1 MKNVLKISLMFSF
14 VLATIANAQVVT
26 KTDTISGTPLTISMD
41 GKISSLLEKA
51 DDNCNRVSS
60 GGTRTYANNNEGN
73 DNDEPSRP
81 NVSVPSKP
89 LSNAEICK
97 RNPRLMGYKIQL
109 TTVKSNEE
117 ANEVKAYFRRRF
129 PHIKAETDASLRP
142 NDKVLVGSYFTKESA
157 SSDLKK
163 IREFFKSA
171 VSVQYRIFC
180 VEAK

>member
-41 GKISSLLEKA
+41 GKISSLLEKS
-51 DDNCNRVSS
+51 DDNCNRITTS
-60 GGTRTYANNNEGN
+60 GTKTYTNNDVN
-73 DNDEPSRP
+73 NDEPTSP
-81 NVSVPSKP
+81 KVNVPSKP

-129 PHIKAETDASLRP
+129 PHIKAETDASLRT
-142 NDKVLVGSYFTKESA
+142 NYKVLVGSYFTKESA

>member
-41 GKISSLLEKA
+41 GKISNLLDKS
-51 DDNCNRVSS
+51 DDNCNRVTT
-60 GGTRTYANNNEGN
+60 GGTKVYTNN
-73 DNDEPSRP
+73 DNNDDDAPSKP

-142 NDKVLVGSYFTKESA
+142 NYKVLVGSYFTKESA